1 MSVDP
6 KQIRKA
12 LRQITDVLADEAERN
27 PHFAA
32 ELANAIGISSKEGKD
47 TRKKNS
53 KSSVVETSFDPF
65 EVYLSRG
72 IDGLRE
78 GLLSLDIEQLRNI
91 IRKNRFD
98 SSRASSKW
106 KDENKDR
113 FISLIS
119 DAVEAR
125 TKQGEAFRNYA
136 LQKNK
141 SSSEENNA
149 G

>member
-6 KQIRKA
+6 KQIRKVF
-12 LRQITDVLADEAERN
+12 RQITDVLADEAERN

-32 ELANAIGISSKEGKD
+32 ELANAIGIASKEDKN

-53 KSSVVETSFDPF
+53 KSSVLETSFDLF
-65 EVYLSRG
+65 EVYLSQG

-78 GLLSLDIEQLRNI
+78 GLLSLDTEQLRSI

-98 SSRASSKW
+98 PSRASSKW
-106 KDENKDR
+106 KEENKDR
-113 FISLIS
+113 FVSLIS

-125 TKQGEAFRNYA
+125 TKQGETFRNYTS
-136 LQKNK
+136 QKDK